1 MEKVVEVMRIKRLP
15 PMGKLVVEIGSQQFS
30 NISQLPSDVIRQMA
44 LAAIGELIIFAD
56 GYQTLVDAGVAPPI
70 VASASDGISEV
81 DASISERKA
90 VFRAAVEEEELAAL
104 AGDKSEI
111 GTGPLESHESPKPGT
126 GPLEE
131 ELDIAGQ
138 VNIFLQRQVQQTPEL
153 RGRSIYIAG
162 DLTGGL
168 SINVDGRSFET
179 PSDIEDPVVRA
190 AIQEALREWETGK
203 QSSPQ

>member
-44 LAAIGELIIFAD
+44 LAAIGELIVFAD

-70 VASASDGISEV
+70 VVSASDGISEV

-90 VFRAAVEEEELAAL
+90 VFRAAVEEERLAAL
-104 AGDKSEI
+104 AGDNSEI
-111 GTGPLESHESPKPGT
+111 GTGPLETNESPKPGT